1 MEKLNKVYANPSG
14 LDSLSNYM
22 GETPEADLY
31 VVLGRNRDSDL
42 LSESN
47 WECALKRLG
56 GESET
61 VEIHRFGHWAC
72 GWLEYLCVREK
83 SKEYDEA
90 LKIEDELE
98 GYPVL
103 DEEDWIKREDK
114 AAQKGWK
121 EWYDN
126 KERLEYVRDNPDQFY
141 FHSFSDM
148 LAQIRGKYFCGYAGE
163 LLRG

>member
-1 MEKLNKVYANPSG
+1 MDKLNKVYANPSG
-14 LDSLSNYM
+14 MDSLSNYM

-31 VVLGRNRDSDL
+31 VVLGRNRESDL

-61 VEIHRFGHWAC
+61 VEIHSFGHWAC

-103 DEEDWIKREDK
+103 DEDDWSEREDE
-114 AAQKGWK
+114 AAQKAWK
-121 EWYDN
+121 EWWDN

-148 LAQIRGKYFCGYAGE
+148 LECIRGKYFCGYAGE